1 LPSTLY
7 FTPKY
12 GPEAVWGGSG
22 NELTGNIRVN
32 LIFVG
37 GSTGFGF
44 DRSVSAQDITTAVDN
59 LFASGYFNGLFNM
72 PSLSVTATYVNMKD
86 NLPATFQ
93 MSDVINNIVKG
104 SLDDNGG
111 TLPDPS
117 DVDVNVQA
125 ANGVYAVFLPPT
137 NNANVPYA
145 LSGQPNEVGSHD
157 QGWTGENFLDEDDAP
172 TAVVMS
178 AQNTFALNHKN
189 DAPNTPDAFT
199 PLNALDSITTILS
212 HEVVEMITDVD
223 PTSEGGMHVDATSSF
238 AQAYPQVTQNPGE
251 LGDNEAEMHIGYV
264 NCVAVQS
271 YWYVRNTEFY
281 GIPDGTRQ
289 RLCLQGQSLIIP
301 GDRLGPAD
309 KQTLGISTV
318 AGGVQINLNGDV
330 YQYAPG
336 QVTSISIDLGPGSNT
351 INVDGLPAGVSL
363 TVNEAAGGNDTINLA
378 ASGNGLAN
386 IQGPISVKGGGGK
399 NQVTLGGSFGGALTD
414 ALTDPRSGSLPL
426 GSFTFSYNDVGTL
439 ALSPSGTIGQLIL
452 QGGQFVTTEQD
463 TVTDAGVGSIQFD
476 GAMPDHGTLNYSSVT
491 ELDDLVQVPSATY
504 DFTGDEGVTSPYV
517 AIVDGPVVNSLPTT
531 SLQQTITY
539 LTSNLWSISSHTVMD
554 RVDFAN
560 KSDVTVQGGSQNA
573 TIDLNNPNPAARL
586 GTLEIDPG
594 LGTTTV
600 TVESTPGPA
609 GAGSQTRAFA
619 PAMKAG
625 GGGGPGPILGSSVAT
640 TVSNSG
646 RFGDV
651 ETVELKG
658 PQGVQAIDGPV
669 DIENPNVVGGGQ
681 TNLVLDDTGDTKAR
695 NVSLLDGQVTGL
707 APAAITWG
715 AILSLTVTGGSGGNS
730 FSVSSFGRMPSAT
743 LNAGSGG
750 DTFTVALTAMSG
762 YGLTVNGGP
771 GYDQLDINVLSPAT
785 IISQNHGVVFA
796 HTPGSGLRDSGI
808 GYKDIEKLDINQPSP
823 PGDGGDGNGGTL
835 PPSLGG
841 LSFLPQNLGGPEQG
855 PQQFAKHH
863 KGGVKERP
871 LHLPTTLS
879 RHGKQVK
886 HAKVKRA

>member
-1 LPSTLY
+1 
-7 FTPKY
+7 
-12 GPEAVWGGSG
+12 VWGHTG
-22 NELTGNIRVN
+22 NELTGNIPVN
-32 LIFVG
+32 LIFLG

-44 DRSVSAQDITTAVDN
+44 DGSVTAQDITNAVNN
-59 LFASGYFNGLFNM
+59 LFASAYFSGLIGGNS
-72 PSLSVTATYVNMKD
+72 PTLSVTATYVDTKD
-86 NLPATFQ
+86 SLPASFQ
-93 MSDVINNIVKG
+93 TSDVINDIVRS
-104 SLDDNGG
+104 SLQDNGG
-111 TLPDPS
+111 PLSDTDNFGPYSLDP
-117 DVDVNVQA
+117 
-125 ANGVYAVFLPPT
+125 NGIYAVFLPLKDPSG
-137 NNANVPYA
+137 VPYA
-145 LSGQPNEVGSHD
+145 LNGQPNVGGAHD
-157 QGWTGENFLDEDDAP
+157 FGSPDGKIGDSDNSP

-178 AQNTFALNHKN
+178 TQDPMGLNHKN
-189 DAPNTPDAFT
+189 DAPNTPDVFVK
-199 PLNALDSITTILS
+199 LNALDSITTALS
-212 HEVVEMITDVD
+212 HELVETITDTD
-223 PTSEGGMHVDATSSF
+223 PSSGDDGTHVDATPQF
-238 AQAYPQVTQNPGE
+238 FQAYPLVAQSGE
-251 LGDNEAEMHIGYV
+251 LADNEAEMHVGFV

-271 YWYVRNTEFY
+271 YWYVYNTEWY

-318 AGGVQINLNGDV
+318 AGGVQVNLNGDV

-336 QVTSISIDLGPGSNT
+336 QVTSINVDLGPGANT
-351 INVDGLPAGVSL
+351 INVDGVPAGVSL
-363 TVNEAAGGNDTINLA
+363 TVTEAAGANDTINLA
-378 ASGNGLAN
+378 PSGNGLAN
-386 IQGPISVKGGGGK
+386 IQGPISIKGGGGK
-399 NQVTLGGSFGGALTD
+399 NHVTLGGSYGGVLTD
-414 ALTDPRSGSLPL
+414 TLTDPRTGSLPL
-426 GSFTFSYNDVGTL
+426 GSFTFSYTDVGTL

-452 QGGQFVTTEQD
+452 QGGQFATTEQD
-463 TVTDAGVGSIQFD
+463 SVTDAGVGSIQFD
-476 GAMPDHGTLNYSSVT
+476 GAMPDHGTLNYVSVA
-491 ELDDLVQVPSATY
+491 EVDDLVQVPSATY
-504 DFTGDEGVTSPYV
+504 DFTGDEGITSPYV
-517 AIVDGPVVNSLPTT
+517 AVVDGPVVNSLPTT

-539 LTSNLWSISSHTVMD
+539 VTSNLWSISSRTVMD

-573 TIDLNNPNPAARL
+573 SIDLNNPTPAAGL
-586 GTLEIDPG
+586 ATLEIDPG

-609 GAGSQTRAFA
+609 GAGSQGRAFA
-619 PAMKAG
+619 PAMKIG
-625 GGGGPGPILGSSVAT
+625 GGWPGPGLGYGVAT
-640 TVSNSG
+640 TVTNSG
-646 RFGDV
+646 RIGNV

-681 TNLVLDDTGDTKAR
+681 TNLVIDDTGDTQAR
-695 NVSLLDGQVTGL
+695 NVLLLDGQLTGL

-715 AILSLTVTGGSGGNS
+715 AILSLTVTGGSAGNS

-743 LNAGSGG
+743 LNAGSSG
-750 DTFTVALTAMSG
+750 DTFTVTLTAMSG
-762 YGLTVNGGP
+762 YGLTVNGGA

-785 IISQNHGVVFA
+785 IVSHTHRVVSA
-796 HTPGSGLRDSGI
+796 HTPGPGHKDSGI

-823 PGDGGDGNGGTL
+823 PGDGGNGDGGML

-855 PQQFAKHH
+855 PQQFAKRH

-886 HAKVKRA
+886 HAKGKRA